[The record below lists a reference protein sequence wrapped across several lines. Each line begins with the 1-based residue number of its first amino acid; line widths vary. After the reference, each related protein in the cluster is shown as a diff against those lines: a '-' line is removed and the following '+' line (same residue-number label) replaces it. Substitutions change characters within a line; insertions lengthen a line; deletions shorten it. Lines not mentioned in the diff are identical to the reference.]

1 MNKNQSNL
9 YQFVLRDQLGQG
21 IAGLTPSVKI
31 RKDSGSFTA
40 STNNPSAVDA
50 VNAPGLFAITF
61 TAAECDCD
69 SMTIQVSLP
78 DEQDPAII
86 DIVTMTT
93 GGGATAQEVWEYAN
107 GRTVTNTIPSASDNA
122 TAVWDA
128 QTKVVTIDSTQA
140 ETLATAA
147 ALSTVSDNISAVKA
161 KTDNLPNDPAAVGSA
176 MTLTQA
182 YDAAK
187 TASQFD
193 PSTTAVVINAEQA
206 ATMVT
211 ATGFATPSDVASA
224 VATISELLN
233 LVLSGMYNWTVEA
246 NTLTIYDNNSQA
258 VGTYT
263 LTKDAIGNIIAV
275 APAQEQN

>member
-9 YQFVLRDQLGQG
+9 YQFVILDQLGQG

-31 RKDSGSFTA
+31 RKDIGSFAAT
-40 STNNPSAVDA
+40 TNSPSAVDA
-50 VNAPGLFAITF
+50 TNAPGLYAITF
-61 TAAECDCD
+61 TATECDCD
-69 SMTIQVSLP
+69 IMTIQVSLP
-78 DEQDPAII
+78 NQQDPAII
-86 DIVTMTT
+86 DIVTMTS

-128 QTKVVTIDSTQA
+128 QVKVVTIDSTQA
-140 ETLATAA
+140 ETLATAS
-147 ALSTVSDNISAVKA
+147 ALSTVADNVSAVKA
-161 KTDNLPNDPAAVGSA
+161 KTDNLPVDPAAVGSA

-193 PSTTAVVINAEQA
+193 PATTAVVINAEQA

-224 VATISELLN
+224 VSTLSGGLN
-233 LVLSGMYNWTVEA
+233 QVLSGMYNWNVEG
-246 NTLTIYDNNSQA
+246 NTLTIYDSNDQP
-258 VGTYT
+258 VGMYT

-275 APAQEQN
+275 APAEEV